1 MMHHELFG
9 DTHTPTKYKHMTE
22 IPNHDTMHYQRT
34 NRKAGT
40 EIQKNARRVRA
51 NMRGQ
56 NEEVRWKQAE
66 RARQCRA
73 SERPRRNRSSCRE
86 HKQTERMQNPCT
98 KSTQRTPAQLMEKPW
113 RAQADR
119 WRTHGERVAIT
130 CRAQCHGEHMES
142 TWRTHEEYLE
152 STKGVQ
158 KENTEC
164 KWRAHGEQVENT

>member
-51 NMRGQ
+51 NLRGQ

-73 SERPRRNRSSCRE
+73 SERPRRNRGSCRE
-86 HKQTERMQNPCT
+86 HKKTERMQSPYT

-113 RAQADR
+113 RAQADT
-119 WRTHGERVAIT
+119 WRTHREHVAIT
-130 CRAQCHGEHMES
+130 CRAQCHGEHTES
-142 TWRTHEEYLE
+142 TWGT
-152 STKGVQ
+152 
-158 KENTEC
+158 
-164 KWRAHGEQVENT
+164 HGEHVENT